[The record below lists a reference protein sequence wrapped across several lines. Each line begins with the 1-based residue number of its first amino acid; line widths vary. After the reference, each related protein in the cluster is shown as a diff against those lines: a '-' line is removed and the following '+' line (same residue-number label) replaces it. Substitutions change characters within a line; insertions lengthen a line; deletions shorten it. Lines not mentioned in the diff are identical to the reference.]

1 MFWYFIGGLFAG
13 SIIGMMVAALF
24 AASSDSTRE
33 RAINNNF
40 LRKEYPMNENEMPV
54 QAEAGKA
61 ENAAAENPV
70 REDLK
75 KKREEMQKQLQ
86 AQMEEVRAKSREANE
101 ALGEGKG
108 RLRLETPI
116 LAGDEEVKELAYDF
130 TVLTG
135 MEYIDAM
142 DTDPNAMQIYRI
154 TYRQALALFATAAA
168 KQTDRL
174 DMKDITSRI
183 GATDAVEAVQLATLF
198 FTASTRAG
206 RLRISKR

>member
-1 MFWYFIGGLFAG
+1 
-13 SIIGMMVAALF
+13 
-24 AASSDSTRE
+24 
-33 RAINNNF
+33 
-40 LRKEYPMNENEMPV
+40 MNENEMPV